1 MQMGKTVQFTLEFI
15 IRSSAKVL
23 YDFLT
28 TPTGL
33 SQWFADNVDN
43 EGTTFYFTWNGVE
56 DQAELISTDEDDF
69 IRFQWDFQ
77 DEDEYFEFRIE
88 KGEITGDT
96 ILYITD
102 FAEESEVDSQKQLW
116 ESQIK
121 ELTKRIGA
129 A

>member
-1 MQMGKTVQFTLEFI
+1 MSKSEQFTLEFI

-23 YDFLT
+23 YDFLI

-33 SQWFADNVDN
+33 SQWFADQVDN
-43 EGTTFYFTWNGVE
+43 EGNTYFFTWNGVE
-56 DQAELISTDEDDF
+56 DQAELISTDDDDY
-69 IRFQWDFQ
+69 IRFQWDYQ

-102 FAEESEVDSQKQLW
+102 FADPSEVESQKQLW
-116 ESQIK
+116 QSQIK
-121 ELTKRIGA
+121 ELSKRIGA
-129 A
+129 S